1 MESKKVVFSD
11 KKGAKSSTTRTK
23 NRISKRRAIDNLE
36 EYTHKEPLNKE
47 VFNAIIPIYEDLS
60 NDDLLYRCLEGFI
73 QNNNESFNAVVWS
86 IAPKTFSSGK
96 TILDIATDIAVC
108 KFNDGFTSI
117 MEIMQ
122 VLNLTIGHNL
132 YTFCIEADARRV
144 KAAERAMSS
153 HAKDARKLSKTSRK
167 EKDEV
172 NFNVEGQLYGAGI
185 AE

>member
-1 MESKKVVFSD
+1 IEKMKKEIWATLYHKISTD
-11 KKGAKSSTTRTK
+11 EEPQHDYCPSGADSWCSWQKAK
-23 NRISKRRAIDNLE
+23 AIDNLE

-60 NDDLLYRCLEGFI
+60 NDDLLYRCLGGFT

-117 MEIMQ
+117 MEI
-122 VLNLTIGHNL
+122 
-132 YTFCIEADARRV
+132 
-144 KAAERAMSS
+144 
-153 HAKDARKLSKTSRK
+153 
-167 EKDEV
+167 
-172 NFNVEGQLYGAGI
+172 
-185 AE
+185 